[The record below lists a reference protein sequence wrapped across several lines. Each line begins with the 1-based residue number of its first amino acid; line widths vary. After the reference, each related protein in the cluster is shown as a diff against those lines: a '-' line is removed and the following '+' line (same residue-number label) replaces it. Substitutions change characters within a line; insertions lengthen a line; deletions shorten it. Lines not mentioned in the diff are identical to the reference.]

1 VDWHAWG
8 VHPLDSQQLELRLD
22 RDDTS
27 PPAGHDVVLITVK
40 DAGRMLGVGRTSAYE
55 LVRAG
60 ELELVHVRRS
70 ARVPIAS
77 VHAYV
82 DRLRDAAS

>member
-1 VDWHAWG
+1 MRALDWE
-8 VHPLDSQQLELRLD
+8 QLQLRLD
-22 RDDTS
+22 GDDPGPS
-27 PPAGHDVVLITVK
+27 AGVDLLLVSVL
-40 DAGRMLGVGRTSAYE
+40 DAGRMLGIGRTSAYE

-70 ARVPIAS
+70 ARVPVAS

-82 DRLRDAAS
+82 HRLRKATS